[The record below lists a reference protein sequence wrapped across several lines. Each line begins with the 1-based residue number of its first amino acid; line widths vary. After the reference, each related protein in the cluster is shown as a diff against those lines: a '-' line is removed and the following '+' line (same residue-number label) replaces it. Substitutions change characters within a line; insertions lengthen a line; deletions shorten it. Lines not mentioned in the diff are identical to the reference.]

1 MPDGRTSFWKIIL
14 GVGCGLS
21 LVALLM
27 VGTCTACVGKVAL
40 DTARD
45 YERQKNAL
53 AALELGCKNGDGR
66 RCVEL
71 GDHNARYLPE
81 QQQTILAYE
90 RACELKE
97 IKGCYKAGLF
107 WKKNHYRIDS
117 DPSKAAQYLKKACD
131 GAVREACTELASL
144 YRNGQGSVS
153 RNVQS
158 ARSLYQ
164 QGCDAGSATACQSL
178 AFMYKNGEGTASDPR
193 KSSALFGRACE
204 EGLPSSCVSL
214 AEHYFVGFG
223 VPTDVDRG
231 RNLLDVACRKRE
243 VVACQAL
250 EGSRPELKGNKL
262 ATKRAWN
269 QMLEGPSALA
279 IFENVQTNKE
289 VLARLSRFRDA
300 YARIDA
306 TEAHPELV
314 QHLSESR
321 AWADDAIRYFE
332 DAERRR
338 RMAADLEYITVIAR
352 VATEKNEQGERDIT
366 TFLRAEEKGKQ
377 DSEDFTAN
385 PDAPEDLRSLG
396 ERMQRLAAHHYPL
409 ALRLEMAHG
418 VLLSPLKE
426 RHEGKSGG

>member
-1 MPDGRTSFWKIIL
+1 MPAGRISFWKIIL

-27 VGTCTACVGKVAL
+27 LGTCTACVSKVAL
-40 DTARD
+40 DAAQE

-53 AALELGCKNGDGR
+53 AALELACKNGDGK

-71 GDHNARYLPE
+71 GDHNARYLPD
-81 QQQTILAYE
+81 QQLTIRAYE

-97 IKGCYKAGLF
+97 TQGCYKAGLF
-107 WKKNHYRIDS
+107 WRTDHYRVDA
-117 DPSKAAQYLKKACD
+117 DQSKAAKHLRKACD

-144 YRNGQGSVS
+144 YRDGQGSVP
-153 RNVQS
+153 RNVQR
-158 ARSLYQ
+158 ARALYQ

-178 AFMYKNGEGTASDPR
+178 AVMYKNGKGTASNPR

-214 AEHYFVGFG
+214 AEHYFAGFG
-223 VPTDVDRG
+223 VPIDGDRG
-231 RNLLDVACRKRE
+231 RNLLDVACRKGE
-243 VVACQAL
+243 VVACRAL
-250 EGSRPELKGNKL
+250 EGSRPELKGTQL

-269 QMLEGPSALA
+269 QIMEGPSVLA
-279 IFENVQTNKE
+279 IFENVQTNQE
-289 VLARLSRFRDA
+289 VLARLRRFRDA

-314 QHLSESR
+314 QYLTESR

-338 RMAADLEYITVIAR
+338 RAAADLEFITVLAR
-352 VATEKNEQGERDIT
+352 VATEKNDQGERDIT
-366 TFLRAEEKGKQ
+366 TVLRAKEKGIQ
-377 DSEDFTAN
+377 DSKYLTSN
-385 PDAPEDLRSLG
+385 PDAPEALRSLG
-396 ERMQRLAAHHYPL
+396 ERMQRLAAHQYPL

-418 VLLSPLKE
+418 VLLS
-426 RHEGKSGG
+426 H